1 MGNIAEV
8 WVNFMLTLSIQGLE
22 DSETFKLKTESGMT

>member
-8 WVNFMLTLSIQGLE
+8 WAKFVLPLSIQGLE